1 MRRLGS
7 ATARPAGLLRL
18 SCVAGTLGLGRE
30 RRTCMVGDLQRSVL
44 NLALTP
50 ARPSWRASATLPP
63 TTPRVHL
70 HDMNPPARGSACD
83 SSMLPGGTHSRLAAL
98 HVLRN
103 LRAREPPGRRWPDSY
118 EVVAAADTNRD
129 GHISEHELVALCVS
143 VGAAWPEIRVRDVL
157 RNCL

>member
-1 MRRLGS
+1 
-7 ATARPAGLLRL
+7 
-18 SCVAGTLGLGRE
+18 
-30 RRTCMVGDLQRSVL
+30 MVGDLQRSVL

-129 GHISEHELVALCVS
+129 GHFSQHELVALCVS
-143 VGAAWPEIRVRDVL
+143 VGAACPEIRVRDVL